1 MGLNLKSLIGKL
13 NDTARAA
20 LEGGAGL
27 CLSRTHYDIEIE
39 HVLMKLLDVQDC
51 DASRIFRQFGVDT
64 SKLSK
69 ELTKSL
75 DKLKSGNARTPA
87 ISPSVLKMMT
97 EGWTIA
103 SIDFNAPHVRTGHMI
118 LAVLTNDDLA
128 RIMRD
133 VSKEI
138 QKIQPES
145 LRKDFLSIVAG
156 SKEEEESYDAAG
168 APDTP
173 AVPRAAGGKT
183 PNLDQYTVNLTEN
196 AKKGKID
203 PVLGRDFEIR
213 QVVDILT
220 RRRQNNPILTGEA
233 GVGKT
238 AVVEGFAQRIVD
250 GDVPPVLQKVQVRT
264 LDLALLQA
272 GAGVKGE
279 FENRLKG
286 LIEEVKSS
294 PIPIILFIDEAHT
307 MIGAG
312 GQAGQNDAA
321 NLLKPALARGE
332 LRTIAATTWS
342 EYKKFFEKD
351 AALARRFQVV
361 KVEEPS
367 EVQCMVML
375 RGIVSALEKHHGV
388 RILDE
393 GVAAAVRLSH
403 RFLAGRQLPD
413 KAVSILDTACA
424 RLALGQNSVPAS
436 LEEATRRI
444 DDLAVQERVLSR
456 EAAVGV
462 DHNERLDLI
471 AKEKAETEQLLADLK
486 VRFEKERDLVTKI
499 RELRGKLEDAVK
511 PAVAAAPAAA
521 AAGAA
526 AAPAAEPAAVP
537 AGVPAAEPAT
547 LPAADAASSSDAS
560 PKTEAMRSELIALNA
575 ELDTLQGEIP
585 LMRVCVDAHIV
596 GDVLSAWTGI
606 PVGNML
612 KDEIATVLALEKHLG
627 SRVIGQD
634 HALEQISQRIRTSK
648 ANLEDPNKPIGVFM
662 LVGPSGV
669 GKTETALALSDLFY
683 GGEKNL
689 ITINMSE
696 FQEAHTV
703 STLKGSPPGYVGY
716 GEGGVLTEAVRR
728 RPYSVV
734 LLDECEKAHPD
745 VLELFFQV
753 FDKGA
758 MEDGEGR
765 EIDFKNTIIILTSNA
780 ATDTMMKLVADPE
793 TMPTPSGIVAAMKP
807 ELNKIFKPAFLG
819 RMVVI
824 PYYPVRDETLK
835 TIIKLKLK
843 KIQKRIFENHKINLN
858 YDPQLI
864 DEVAKRCT
872 EVESG
877 ARNVDNILTNT
888 LLPEVSK
895 TLLGQLA
902 EGVKPTSIHVSIGED
917 GSFVYA

>member
-272 GAGVKGE
+272 GAGV
-279 FENRLKG
+279 
-286 LIEEVKSS
+286 
-294 PIPIILFIDEAHT
+294 
-307 MIGAG
+307 
-312 GQAGQNDAA
+312 
-321 NLLKPALARGE
+321 
-332 LRTIAATTWS
+332 
-342 EYKKFFEKD
+342 
-351 AALARRFQVV
+351 
-361 KVEEPS
+361 
-367 EVQCMVML
+367 
-375 RGIVSALEKHHGV
+375 
-388 RILDE
+388 
-393 GVAAAVRLSH
+393 
-403 RFLAGRQLPD
+403 
-413 KAVSILDTACA
+413 
-424 RLALGQNSVPAS
+424 
-436 LEEATRRI
+436 
-444 DDLAVQERVLSR
+444 
-456 EAAVGV
+456 
-462 DHNERLDLI
+462 
-471 AKEKAETEQLLADLK
+471 
-486 VRFEKERDLVTKI
+486 
-499 RELRGKLEDAVK
+499 
-511 PAVAAAPAAA
+511 
-521 AAGAA
+521 
-526 AAPAAEPAAVP
+526 
-537 AGVPAAEPAT
+537 
-547 LPAADAASSSDAS
+547 
-560 PKTEAMRSELIALNA
+560 
-575 ELDTLQGEIP
+575 
-585 LMRVCVDAHIV
+585 
-596 GDVLSAWTGI
+596 
-606 PVGNML
+606 
-612 KDEIATVLALEKHLG
+612 
-627 SRVIGQD
+627 
-634 HALEQISQRIRTSK
+634 
-648 ANLEDPNKPIGVFM
+648 
-662 LVGPSGV
+662 
-669 GKTETALALSDLFY
+669 
-683 GGEKNL
+683 
-689 ITINMSE
+689 
-696 FQEAHTV
+696 
-703 STLKGSPPGYVGY
+703 
-716 GEGGVLTEAVRR
+716 
-728 RPYSVV
+728 
-734 LLDECEKAHPD
+734 
-745 VLELFFQV
+745 
-753 FDKGA
+753 
-758 MEDGEGR
+758 
-765 EIDFKNTIIILTSNA
+765 
-780 ATDTMMKLVADPE
+780 
-793 TMPTPSGIVAAMKP
+793 
-807 ELNKIFKPAFLG
+807 
-819 RMVVI
+819 
-824 PYYPVRDETLK
+824 
-835 TIIKLKLK
+835 
-843 KIQKRIFENHKINLN
+843 
-858 YDPQLI
+858 
-864 DEVAKRCT
+864 
-872 EVESG
+872 
-877 ARNVDNILTNT
+877 
-888 LLPEVSK
+888 
-895 TLLGQLA
+895 
-902 EGVKPTSIHVSIGED
+902 
-917 GSFVYA
+917 